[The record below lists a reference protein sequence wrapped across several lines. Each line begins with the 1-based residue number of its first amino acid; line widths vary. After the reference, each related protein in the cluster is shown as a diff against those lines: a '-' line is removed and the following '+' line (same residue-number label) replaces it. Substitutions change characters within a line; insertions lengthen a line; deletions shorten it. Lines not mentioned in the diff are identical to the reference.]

1 MPSVMPPILLVRLR
15 TLDGVEPRPY
25 VLLTCTVSI
34 DGCLDDL
41 SDRRLILSTPGHFN
55 HVDEIRAGC
64 DAILVGAGTV
74 RKDDPRLVVR
84 SPARR
89 AARQA
94 RGLPPSPLK
103 VTITGAGALPPEA
116 RFFTLGEAG
125 KLVYCAS
132 AAVPGT
138 RERLG
143 HLATVVDAGQPVHLS
158 SVLAHL
164 HGRGVRRLLV
174 EGGEIVLT
182 AFLHAGV
189 VDELEVAV
197 APFVVGEPGAP
208 RLTGS
213 GRLPSRDGD
222 RAVLADVRRVDDLVL
237 LRYGLS
243 PRFEGRLDRY

>member
-1 MPSVMPPILLVRLR
+1 M
-15 TLDGVEPRPY
+15 EPRPY

-41 SDRRLILSTPGHFN
+41 SDSRLILSTPDHFD

-74 RKDDPRLVVR
+74 RKDDPQLVVR

-89 AARQA
+89 SARQA

-103 VTITGAGALPPEA
+103 VTVTGAGGLPPAA
-116 RFFTLGEAG
+116 RFFRVGEGG

-143 HLATVVDAGQPVHLS
+143 SLATVVDAGQPVLLTS
-158 SVLAHL
+158 ILADL
-164 HGRGVRRLLV
+164 HQRGVRRLLV

-182 AFLHAGV
+182 AFLHAGL

-197 APFVVGEPGAP
+197 APFFVGEAGAP

-213 GRLPSRDGD
+213 GRLPSQDDG
-222 RAVLADVRRVDDLVL
+222 RAVLADVQRLDDLVL

-243 PRFEGRLDRY
+243 PRFEARSDRL

>member
-1 MPSVMPPILLVRLR
+1 VKDRH
-15 TLDGVEPRPY
+15 VELRPY

-41 SDRRLILSTPGHFN
+41 SDRRLILSTPNHF
-55 HVDEIRAGC
+55 DRIDDLRASC

-94 RGLPPSPLK
+94 RGLPPSPVK
-103 VTITGAGALPPEA
+103 VTITGAGALPPAA
-116 RFFTLGEAG
+116 RFFTAGEAG
-125 KLVYCAS
+125 KLVYCAT
-132 AAVPGT
+132 AAVQST

-143 HLATVVDAGQPVHLS
+143 HVATVVDAGQPVHLA
-158 SVLAHL
+158 SVLADL
-164 HGRGVRRLLV
+164 HDRGIRRLLV
-174 EGGEIVLT
+174 EGGEIVLR

-189 VDELEVAV
+189 ADELEVAV
-197 APFVVGEPGAP
+197 APFFVGEPGAP

-213 GRLPSRDGD
+213 GRLPGEDGG
-222 RAVLADVRRVDDLVL
+222 RAALADVRRLDDLVL

-243 PRFEGRLDRY
+243 PGFEGFESRSEGD

>member
-1 MPSVMPPILLVRLR
+1 M
-15 TLDGVEPRPY
+15 EPRPY

-41 SDRRLILSTPGHFN
+41 SDRRLILSTPDHFDRI
-55 HVDEIRAGC
+55 DEIRAGC

-74 RKDDPRLVVR
+74 RKDDPQLVLR

-103 VTITGAGALPPEA
+103 VTLTGAGGLHASA
-116 RFFTLGEAG
+116 RFFTVGDAG

-132 AAVPGT
+132 PAVPGT

-143 HLATVVDAGQPVHLS
+143 LLATVVDAGQPVHLYS
-158 SVLAHL
+158 ILADL
-164 HGRGVRRLLV
+164 HERGVRRLLV
-174 EGGEIVLT
+174 EGGEIVLR
-182 AFLHAGV
+182 AFLHAGL

-197 APFVVGEPGAP
+197 APFFVGEPGAP

-213 GRLPSRDGD
+213 GRFPPDD
-222 RAVLADVRRVDDLVL
+222 DERAVLADVRRLDDLVL

-243 PRFEGRLDRY
+243 PRFQEPFDGD

>member
-1 MPSVMPPILLVRLR
+1 
-15 TLDGVEPRPY
+15 VEPRPY

-41 SDRRLILSTPGHFN
+41 SDQRLILSTPNHFDR
-55 HVDEIRAGC
+55 VDEIRARC

-103 VTITGAGALPPEA
+103 VTITGAGGLPPAA
-116 RFFTLGEAG
+116 RFFTVGEAG
-125 KLVYCAS
+125 KLVYCATG
-132 AAVPGT
+132 AVRGT

-143 HLATVVDAGQPVHLS
+143 PLATVVDAGQPVHLD
-158 SVLAHL
+158 SVLADL
-164 HGRGVRRLLV
+164 HDRGVRRLLV
-174 EGGEIVLT
+174 EGGQIILT

-189 VDELEVAV
+189 VDELELAV
-197 APFVVGEPGAP
+197 APFFVGEPGAA

-213 GRLPSRDGD
+213 GRLPGD
-222 RAVLADVRRVDDLVL
+222 DDERAVLADVRRVDDLVL

-243 PRFEGRLDRY
+243 PRFEGPFARD

>member
-1 MPSVMPPILLVRLR
+1 M
-15 TLDGVEPRPY
+15 EPRPY

-41 SDRRLILSTPGHFN
+41 SDRRLILSTPSHFD
-55 HVDEIRAGC
+55 HVDEVRAGC

-74 RKDDPRLVVR
+74 RKDDPGLVVH

-94 RGLPPSPLK
+94 RGLPPTPLK
-103 VTITGAGALPPEA
+103 VTLTGAGGLPAAA
-116 RFFTLGEAG
+116 RFFTEGEGG
-125 KLVYCAS
+125 KLVYSAS
-132 AAVPGT
+132 GAVPGL
-138 RERLG
+138 RQRLG
-143 HLATVVDAGQPVHLS
+143 QVATIVDAGQPVHLS
-158 SVLAHL
+158 SILADL
-164 HGRGVRRLLV
+164 HERGVRRLLV

-197 APFVVGEPGAP
+197 APFVVGEAGAP

-213 GRLPSRDGD
+213 GRLPSQEGG
-222 RAVLADVRRVDDLVL
+222 RAELADVRRLDDLVL
-237 LRYGLS
+237 LRYALS
-243 PRFEGRLDRY
+243 PRFRAAAQCQCT

>member
-1 MPSVMPPILLVRLR
+1 VVEDPF
-15 TLDGVEPRPY
+15 VEPRPY

-41 SDRRLILSTPGHFN
+41 SDRRLILSTPDHFD
-55 HVDEIRAGC
+55 HVDEVRAGC

-84 SPARR
+84 SPGRR

-103 VTITGAGALPPEA
+103 VTITGAGGLPPVA
-116 RFFTLGEAG
+116 RFFTVGEG
-125 KLVYCAS
+125 DKLVYCAS
-132 AAVPGT
+132 PAVAVT

-143 HLATVVDAGQPVHLS
+143 RAATVVDAGQPVHLE
-158 SVLAHL
+158 SVLADL
-164 HGRGVRRLLV
+164 HERGVRRLLV
-174 EGGEIVLT
+174 EGGEIVLR

-189 VDELEVAV
+189 VDELEVAI

-213 GRLPSRDGD
+213 GRLPADDDD
-222 RAVLADVRRVDDLVL
+222 RAVLAGVRRLDDMVL

-243 PRFEGRLDRY
+243 PRFAAESDRGPDRH

>member
-1 MPSVMPPILLVRLR
+1 
-15 TLDGVEPRPY
+15 VEPRPY

-41 SDRRLILSTPGHFN
+41 SGRRLILSTPAHFD
-55 HVDEIRAGC
+55 HVDELRAGC
-64 DAILVGAGTV
+64 DAVLVGAGTV

-94 RGLPPSPLK
+94 RGLPASPLK
-103 VTITGAGALPPEA
+103 VTITGAGGLPPAA
-116 RFFTLGEAG
+116 RFFTVGEAG
-125 KLVYCAS
+125 KLVYS
-132 AAVPGT
+132 AAAAVEGL
-138 RERLG
+138 RQRLG
-143 HLATVVDAGQPVHLS
+143 GLATVVDAGQPVHVE
-158 SVLAHL
+158 SVLADL
-164 HGRGVRRLLV
+164 RERGVRRLLV

-208 RLTGS
+208 RFTGS
-213 GRLPSRDGD
+213 GRVPAQDDD
-222 RAVLADVRRVDDLVL
+222 RAVLAGVRRIDDMVL

-243 PRFEGRLDRY
+243 PRFEGPSGGS

>member
-1 MPSVMPPILLVRLR
+1 M
-15 TLDGVEPRPY
+15 EPRPY

-41 SDRRLILSTPGHFN
+41 SDRRLILSTPDHFDR
-55 HVDEIRAGC
+55 VDEMRASC

-74 RKDDPRLVVR
+74 RKDDPQLVVR

-103 VTITGAGALPPEA
+103 VTITGAGGLPPGA
-116 RFFTLGEAG
+116 RFFTVGEAG

-143 HLATVVDAGQPVHLS
+143 PAATVVDAGQPVRLT
-158 SVLAHL
+158 SVLADL
-164 HGRGVRRLLV
+164 HERGVHRLLV

-182 AFLHAGV
+182 AFLHAGL

-197 APFVVGEPGAP
+197 APFFVGRPGAP

-213 GRLPSRDGD
+213 GRLPADDDG
-222 RAVLADVRRVDDLVL
+222 RAVLAGVRRVDDLVL

-243 PRFEGRLDRY
+243 PRFEGSESFEGPQGFLGRADRD

>member
-1 MPSVMPPILLVRLR
+1 
-15 TLDGVEPRPY
+15 VEPRPY

-41 SDRRLILSTPGHFN
+41 SDRRLILSTPGHFD
-55 HVDEIRAGC
+55 HVDELRAGC

-103 VTITGAGALPPEA
+103 VTITGAGSLPSGA
-116 RFFTLGEAG
+116 RFFSEGEAG
-125 KLVYCAS
+125 KLVYCATG
-132 AAVPGT
+132 AVEGT
-138 RERLG
+138 RERLRP
-143 HLATVVDAGQPVHLS
+143 LATVLDAGQPVELT
-158 SVLAHL
+158 SVLTDL
-164 HGRGVRRLLV
+164 HDRGVRRLLV
-174 EGGEIVLT
+174 EGGEIVLR
-182 AFLHAGV
+182 AFLHACV
-189 VDELEVAV
+189 VDELEIAV

-213 GRLPSRDGD
+213 GRLPTQGGG

-243 PRFEGRLDRY
+243 PRFGSNDRH

>member
-1 MPSVMPPILLVRLR
+1 
-15 TLDGVEPRPY
+15 VEPRPY

-41 SDRRLILSTPGHFN
+41 SDRRLILSTPGHFD
-55 HVDEIRAGC
+55 HVDEVRAGC

-103 VTITGAGALPPEA
+103 VTVTGAGGLRPEA
-116 RFFTLGEAG
+116 RFFTDGEGG
-125 KLVYCAS
+125 KLVYS
-132 AAVPGT
+132 TGAAVQGL
-138 RERLG
+138 RQRLG
-143 HLATVVDAGQPVHLS
+143 HLATVVDAGQPVHLD
-158 SVLAHL
+158 SVLADL
-164 HGRGVRRLLV
+164 HERGVRRLLV
-174 EGGEIVLT
+174 EGGEIVLS

-208 RLTGS
+208 HLTGS
-213 GRLPSRDGD
+213 GRLPSEDGG
-222 RAVLADVRRVDDLVL
+222 RAVLADVQRIDDLVL

-243 PRFEGRLDRY
+243 ARFAAPSGPG